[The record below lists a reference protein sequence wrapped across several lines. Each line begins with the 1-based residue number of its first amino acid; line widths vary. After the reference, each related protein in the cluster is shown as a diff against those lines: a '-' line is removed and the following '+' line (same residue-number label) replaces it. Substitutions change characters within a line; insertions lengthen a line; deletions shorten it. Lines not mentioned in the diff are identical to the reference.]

1 MRELRER
8 EVTGESESE
17 GERESYVFYL
27 NDCGSRGQKLY
38 ELGTPCPE
46 YPGLRPEYPGRV
58 LQMMTTNLRMK
69 GRRITQLRGGKELRA
84 VSAMTSCLR

>member
-1 MRELRER
+1 MGGLEFGIWGEGELVREVRER

-38 ELGTPCPE
+38 ELETPCPE

-58 LQMMTTNLRMK
+58 LH
-69 GRRITQLRGGKELRA
+69 
-84 VSAMTSCLR
+84 

>member
-17 GERESYVFYL
+17 GERESDIFYL
-27 NDCGSRGQKLY
+27 NDCGAQRTKIIQTR
-38 ELGTPCPE
+38 TPCPE

-58 LQMMTTNLRMK
+58 LQFPTAK
-69 GRRITQLRGGKELRA
+69 CWAPRA
-84 VSAMTSCLR
+84 LFMD

>member
-17 GERESYVFYL
+17 GERDIFYL
-27 NDCGSRGQKLY
+27 NNCGARGQKLY
-38 ELGTPCPE
+38 ELGTSCPE

-58 LQMMTTNLRMK
+58 LQILPHFK
-69 GRRITQLRGGKELRA
+69 L
-84 VSAMTSCLR
+84 